1 MLPDITLVTISVFAC
16 LCCDEVATDWNMISK
31 VFGFLVCGLIK
42 LMHRSSF
49 HVISKPI
56 SM

>member
-1 MLPDITLVTISVFAC
+1 MLPDITLVTISIFAC

-49 HVISKPI
+49 HVIRKPI